1 VSLKSRIARAATAT
15 AVAGASLFTLAGP
28 ASASPSAPS
37 LGDGYDNNTHAVW
50 CVQHNMNAYLKVS
63 TDAGHPA
70 PVGEDGIWGPQT
82 KAAVQWFQARSIMD
96 GQKLQVDGI
105 VGPLTGDA
113 IVLAGDPYYV
123 GSYDAYCWQYIP
135 TTYGP

>member
-1 VSLKSRIARAATAT
+1 MSLKTRIAKAATAT
-15 AVAGASLFTLAGP
+15 AVAGAALLTLAGP

-50 CVQHNMNAYLKVS
+50 CVQHNLNDFLNRAVS
-63 TDAGHPA
+63 AHPA
-70 PVGEDGIWGPQT
+70 PVAEDGTLGPQT
-82 KAAVQWFQARSIMD
+82 KAGVEWLQSGTMLD
-96 GQKLQVDGI
+96 GQRLQVDGI

-113 IVLAGDPYYV
+113 IVANGDPYYI
-123 GSYDAYCWQYIP
+123 GWGGYCWQYIP